1 MASPAEI
8 AKSLPETLPEDFVEW
23 DGDGSPSGP
32 PADKGVAEPAPAP
45 VAAPKPAARPR
56 ESQVASAPVTD
67 APRKTAPS
75 TPVTVYGD
83 NKVYQPRLRPVGGEK
98 SPSPASLR
106 PTNGR
111 AAEAHAAPTTHRGN
125 GSATNGASTNGA
137 STNGASTNGH
147 ATNGHALRGAA
158 ANGAVA
164 NGSAPAGR
172 RAASAEVAAPAHISE
187 ADEVLFHSFR
197 NSSVEVEEKKPVEK
211 KWIIAG
217 SVAAGCIVLLLAIL
231 IPVLHHNSSSAAKQP
246 TAPALTTTEMQL
258 PENDAKPSPNL
269 PAQAATGKP
278 GAAAAAQQP
287 QQPAADSN
295 TAADESASNSVP
307 VQSKMM
313 NDQLSAP
320 KVIPQSAGAANNE
333 DAPPP
338 ASFGAGGMQGLGDNN
353 PAGNVFGGQS
363 QLKVK
368 AAPPKIVTVS
378 EGVAVGMLV
387 QKTAPVYPPIAK
399 TAGVSGTVV
408 LEAIISKT
416 GTIENLRVVSG
427 PVMLRKAAED
437 AVHTWRYRPYKLN
450 NEPTEVETTINV
462 IFSLAG

>member
-32 PADKGVAEPAPAP
+32 PADTGVAEPATAP

-56 ESQVASAPVTD
+56 ESQVGSAPATD
-67 APRKTAPS
+67 VPRKSAPS

-83 NKVYQPRLRPVGGEK
+83 NKVYQPRLRPVVADK

-106 PTNGR
+106 PANGR
-111 AAEAHAAPTTHRGN
+111 AGDAHPSPTHRTN
-125 GSATNGASTNGA
+125 GAATNGASTNGA
-137 STNGASTNGH
+137 STNGASTKGHSLNGT
-147 ATNGHALRGAA
+147 ATNGAMANGAA
-158 ANGAVA
+158 ATA
-164 NGSAPAGR
+164 R
-172 RAASAEVAAPAHISE
+172 RAAAADVAAPASHSE

-211 KWIIAG
+211 KWIVAG

-246 TAPALTTTEMQL
+246 TGPALTTTEMQL
-258 PENDAKPSPNL
+258 PENDTKPSPNS
-269 PAQAATGKP
+269 PTQAATGKP

-295 TAADESASNSVP
+295 SAADESASNSVP
-307 VQSKMM
+307 VQSQMM
-313 NDQLSAP
+313 NAQLSAP
-320 KVIPQSAGAANNE
+320 KVIPQSAANTE

-338 ASFGAGGMQGLGDNN
+338 PGFGAGGMQGLGDNN
-353 PAGNVFGGQS
+353 AVGNVFGGQGA
-363 QLKVK
+363 LKVK

-387 QKTAPVYPPIAK
+387 QKTPPVYPPIAK

>member
-32 PADKGVAEPAPAP
+32 PADTGVAEPAPAP

-56 ESQVASAPVTD
+56 ESQVATAPAAD

-83 NKVYQPRLRPVGGEK
+83 NKVYQPRLRPVGVDK

-111 AAEAHAAPTTHRGN
+111 AAEAHPAPTHRANGN
-125 GSATNGASTNGA
+125 ATNGAQTNGASTNGA
-137 STNGASTNGH
+137 
-147 ATNGHALRGAA
+147 ATNGHSHRGAA

-164 NGSAPAGR
+164 NGSAATATAR
-172 RAASAEVAAPAHISE
+172 RAASADAAAPAHISE

-197 NSSVEVEEKKPVEK
+197 TSSVEVEEKKPVEK

-217 SVAAGCIVLLLAIL
+217 SVAAGCVLLLSAIL
-231 IPVLHHNSSSAAKQP
+231 IPVFHHNSSSAAKQP
-246 TAPALTTTEMQL
+246 TGPALTTTEMQL
-258 PENDAKPSPNL
+258 PENDAKPSPNS
-269 PAQAATGKP
+269 PTQAGTGKP
-278 GAAAAAQQP
+278 GAVPAAQQP

-295 TAADESASNSVP
+295 AAADDSASNSVP

-320 KVIPQSAGAANNE
+320 KVIPHSAGTANTD

-353 PAGNVFGGQS
+353 AIGNVFGGQGA
-363 QLKVK
+363 LKVK
-368 AAPPKIVTVS
+368 AAPPRIVTVS
-378 EGVAVGMLV
+378 SGVAVGMLV

-416 GTIENLRVVSG
+416 GAIEDLRIVSG

-437 AVHTWRYRPYKLN
+437 AVRTWRYRPYKLN